1 MSKSVRRPRPA
12 VKGWKARSILF
23 HRYMTRP
30 ESDMRAR
37 GLFPDH
43 ARHALD
49 AALAVG
55 RLLGFS
61 KKHWRDG
68 DVRPLS
74 VEQVEEAR
82 NAVNDALDRMA
93 NAIRDPKAVNENSN
107 ALNAYDRHGL
117 IGLLAIGMVEEA
129 CELAEPM
136 ARVAQGLTT
145 YDDAR
150 REIEDESADVRM
162 YHVMT
167 DDSFGIDINTTTQR
181 KNDETLSRFPEAAE
195 AAFNPPRL
203 NDEEIAR
210 SMKSVFSNRKAK

>member
-1 MSKSVRRPRPA
+1 MTRERRPRPA

-37 GLFPDH
+37 SLFPDH

-82 NAVNDALDRMA
+82 AAVNAALDRMA
-93 NAIRDPKAVNENSN
+93 DAIRNPEPVEENAD
-107 ALNAYDRHGL
+107 ALQAYDRHGL

-129 CELAEPM
+129 CELAEPV

-145 YDDAR
+145 FDDAR

-167 DDSFGIDINTTTQR
+167 DDSFGIDINFTTQR

-203 NDEEIAR
+203 DDEVIAR
-210 SMKSVFSNRKAK
+210 SMKSILPNRKVT